1 MGEADGITLRELRVL
16 DGPNLYFTRPA
27 IKLTLGVG
35 SWLGLPDE
43 RAKRLARRAG
53 IPSVASAGVPG
64 SDQRRRFIA
73 RLAVHLTRELA
84 DATQTHLAVRG
95 RPGANTDEVVIAFPW
110 RRQGAAEAF
119 GRELAPVLELGLDGR
134 RSIARAIEEAAG
146 RVGAV
151 EPGAPPPGL
160 RPAIPVIAVTG
171 TNGKTTT
178 VRLIAHL
185 ARTAGQSVA
194 YTTTDGVYRDDQLV
208 EAGDYSGFSGAAK
221 ALAQPGIA
229 VAVLET
235 ARGGI
240 LLRGIGTD
248 HNDVAVVT
256 NVTADHLDQYGIRT
270 LDQLAEVKATI
281 TKITR
286 PDGWDVLNADDPRV
300 LAMRR
305 QAAGQPWAGH
315 AGRHFFPQRQQ
326 CDGRRG
332 RRAGGGSPRGR
343 CRRRSAIVCAGPRS
357 QSRPRQCFRRRRP
370 GGRHRLRPQ

>member
-134 RSIARAIEEAAG
+134 RSIARAIEEAARRG
-146 RVGAV
+146 RAGGPRGPPPRVRPAN
-151 EPGAPPPGL
+151 PGIPGTRTQRKKNTRRPSPPPGPPP
-160 RPAIPVIAVTG
+160 RPA
-171 TNGKTTT
+171 
-178 VRLIAHL
+178 
-185 ARTAGQSVA
+185 
-194 YTTTDGVYRDDQLV
+194 
-208 EAGDYSGFSGAAK
+208 GF
-221 ALAQPGIA
+221 P
-229 VAVLET
+229 
-235 ARGGI
+235 
-240 LLRGIGTD
+240 
-248 HNDVAVVT
+248 
-256 NVTADHLDQYGIRT
+256 
-270 LDQLAEVKATI
+270 
-281 TKITR
+281 
-286 PDGWDVLNADDPRV
+286 
-300 LAMRR
+300 
-305 QAAGQPWAGH
+305 
-315 AGRHFFPQRQQ
+315 
-326 CDGRRG
+326 
-332 RRAGGGSPRGR
+332 
-343 CRRRSAIVCAGPRS
+343 
-357 QSRPRQCFRRRRP
+357 
-370 GGRHRLRPQ
+370 